1 MSGKFH
7 TVFDLS
13 EHPELIHPAYWFIS
27 IFVLAGV
34 FLAVLAWLAVRRR
47 WRWRRSLP
55 IFAAL
60 WIAICAFA
68 IVTEVR
74 DTSAVRNAV
83 IAGNLQVVEGC
94 LDYFR
99 PGSPHGTKTTA
110 GNEQWSVGGIEFSY
124 GAGEVRPAFHSVS
137 TAGGPVRADAKVR
150 ASFVVGPAYRRR
162 EIIKLEVAPHAC
174 PPARRVEPFA
184 QP

>member
-1 MSGKFH
+1 MPGRFH

-13 EHPELIHPAYWFIS
+13 KHPELIHPPYWFLA

-34 FLAVLAWLAVRRR
+34 FLTVWAWFAVRRR
-47 WRWRRSLP
+47 WRSRRSLP

-60 WIAICAFA
+60 WIAMCAYA

-74 DTSAVRNAV
+74 DTAAVRNAV

-99 PGSPHGTKTTA
+99 PGSPYGTKSTA

-137 TAGGPVRADAKVR
+137 TAGGPVRADARVR
-150 ASFVVGPAYRRR
+150 AFFVVGPIYHRR

-174 PPARRVEPFA
+174 PAARRVEPFA

>member
-1 MSGKFH
+1 MTNNFY

-13 EHPELIHPAYWFIS
+13 EQPELIHPPYWFIS
-27 IFVLAGV
+27 IFVLVGV
-34 FLAVLAWLAVRRR
+34 LLAVLAWFALRRR

-55 IFAAL
+55 IMAAL

-74 DTSAVRNAV
+74 DTVAVRNTV
-83 IAGNLQVVEGC
+83 IAGDLQVVEGC

-99 PGSPHGTKTTA
+99 PGSPSGTRTTA

-137 TAGGPVRADAKVR
+137 TAGGPMRADAKVR
-150 ASFVVGPAYRRR
+150 VSFVVGPAYRRR

-174 PPARRVEPFA
+174 PPARQVEPFA